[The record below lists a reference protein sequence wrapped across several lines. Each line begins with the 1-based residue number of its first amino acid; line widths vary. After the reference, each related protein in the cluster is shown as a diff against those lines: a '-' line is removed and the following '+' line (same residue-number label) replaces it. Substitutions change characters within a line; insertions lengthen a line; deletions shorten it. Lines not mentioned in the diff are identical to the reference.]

1 MNLQDFELFKVTD
14 IYWHM
19 AWAIAPTVVAL
30 VVLIVLRVRRGRIKP
45 SQRVDSTVMGK
56 LGGGLPAE
64 LRLLADAGSGRPAH
78 ETLGEVFLRPAWGL
92 RTITIGGP
100 FLAAYFMTQMHSV
113 DHLQTLPF
121 DLTLNSV
128 ICLII
133 FHVAIYTNTYE
144 LRYDSDRFAHRNWFY
159 QRREFGWRDILMI
172 RHDNAYFYE
181 IHTKDRRKAYVPK
194 HLTGI
199 EGFVETVQA
208 HIALNESD

>member
-14 IYWHM
+14 IYWNM
-19 AWAIAPTVVAL
+19 VWAIAPTVVAL

-45 SQRVDSTVMGK
+45 SERVDSTGMGK

-64 LRLLADAGSGRPAH
+64 LRLLAGVGTGGRAH
-78 ETLGEVFLRPAWGL
+78 ETLGEVFLRPTLGL
-92 RTITIGGP
+92 RAITIG
-100 FLAAYFMTQMHSV
+100 FSVLAAYFMTQMHTV
-113 DHLQTLPF
+113 DHLQTLPL
-121 DLTLNSV
+121 DLTLNGA
-128 ICLII
+128 ICLVI

-159 QRREFGWRDILMI
+159 QRREFRWSDILMI

-199 EGFVETVQA
+199 EGFVETVQT
-208 HIALNESD
+208 HIALNESN